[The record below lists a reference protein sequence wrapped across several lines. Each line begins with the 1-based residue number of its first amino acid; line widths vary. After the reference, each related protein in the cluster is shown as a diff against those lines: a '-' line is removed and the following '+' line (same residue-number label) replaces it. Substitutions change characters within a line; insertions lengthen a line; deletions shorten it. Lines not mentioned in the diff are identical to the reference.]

1 MARNTKMGGRNKR
14 KSKIDG
20 RMIIFLIISLMIVIT
35 MILAYFP
42 VGR

>member
-1 MARNTKMGGRNKR
+1 MARNRNLAGRNKK
-14 KSKIDG
+14 KSKFDG

>member
-1 MARNTKMGGRNKR
+1 MRRNNRNARRG
-14 KSKIDG
+14 IDG
-20 RMIIFLIISLMIVIT
+20 RMIIFLIISLMIVAT

>member
-1 MARNTKMGGRNKR
+1 MARNRNTMSRNRK
-14 KSKIDG
+14 KSKFDG

-35 MILAYFP
+35 MVLAYFP

>member
-1 MARNTKMGGRNKR
+1 MRRNNRNARRGV
-14 KSKIDG
+14 DG
-20 RMIIFLIISLMIVIT
+20 RLIIFLIISVMIVIT

>member
-1 MARNTKMGGRNKR
+1 MARNRNMKR

-20 RMIIFLIISLMIVIT
+20 RMIILIIISLMIVIT

-42 VGR
+42 IGR